1 MKLTYFSVMAKGLG
15 PAICC
20 ELSGLDWDGPKSSG
34 FNADTD
40 WAALKPT
47 TPFGQLPLLE
57 VDGLR
62 IAQCVAIVNYIGK
75 KAGTDGHGRAEFATS
90 QMLLAEAEDIY
101 AGLQKFC
108 ATAFVPLEKKCT
120 PQEAAEWWDGSVND
134 FGAKVGL
141 PSHLEKLE
149 ALLGDSGAFT
159 STGTTVGEAYL
170 FSMLH
175 QMVLVKEDVLD
186 ATAGL
191 KKFHTDMAA
200 RPEVAK
206 VLSGESAFGP
216 WQQYFKATP
225 APELGSPPAAEAP
238 VPAAKMPLRPLGS
251 SGLEVS
257 AIALGCFAFGGD
269 RKTGSHLG
277 AQMTA
282 LHNGVWGD
290 QDDEDTFA
298 TVKAALD
305 AGVNFFDNAC
315 APTATSRFASA

>member
-120 PQEAAEWWDGSVND
+120 PQEAAAWWDGGSAFACARSIAALNASTR
-134 FGAKVGL
+134 GIRPAILCSRRRGL
-141 PSHLEKLE
+141 PSSE
-149 ALLGDSGAFT
+149 ALFRAR
-159 STGTTVGEAYL
+159 STG
-170 FSMLH
+170 
-175 QMVLVKEDVLD
+175 
-186 ATAGL
+186 
-191 KKFHTDMAA
+191 
-200 RPEVAK
+200 
-206 VLSGESAFGP
+206 
-216 WQQYFKATP
+216 
-225 APELGSPPAAEAP
+225 
-238 VPAAKMPLRPLGS
+238 
-251 SGLEVS
+251 
-257 AIALGCFAFGGD
+257 
-269 RKTGSHLG
+269 
-277 AQMTA
+277 
-282 LHNGVWGD
+282 
-290 QDDEDTFA
+290 
-298 TVKAALD
+298 
-305 AGVNFFDNAC
+305 
-315 APTATSRFASA
+315 

>member
-20 ELSGLDWDGPKSSG
+20 ELSGLDWDGPKTSG

-120 PQEAAEWWDGSVND
+120 PQEAAAWWDG
-134 FGAKVGL
+134 KIGL

-315 APTATSRFASA
+315 APTATSRCL